1 MYKKKFPSVYIAL
14 FAMVVGF
21 MAYYAFGQTGDT
33 AHKAADSVKAAVTAV
48 VAAPAAAPTPAPAPK
63 LDSGDTAWMIV
74 ATALVM
80 LMTLPG
86 LALFYGGL
94 AKRKD
99 MLNVIAMS
107 FVTFCIVSVLWIVY
121 GYTLSFGTDVHGII
135 GNLDKF
141 MMNTITV
148 NSISGTI
155 PEFIFVVFQL
165 TFAAIT
171 VALASGAYIERMKF
185 SAWIAFSVLWL
196 TFVYLPIAHWV
207 WGNGFLAK
215 LGALDFAGGTVV
227 HINAGIAALIGAL
240 FLGKRVRQDLKPNNL
255 VFTATGAGLLWFGW
269 FGFNAGS
276 ALTAGG
282 LAGAAFINTN
292 TATAMAALAWMI
304 TEWIYNKK
312 PTVLGLA
319 SGAVAGLVA
328 ITPAAGFVNIG
339 GSLVIGA
346 LAGIIPF
353 FMVAIVKKKFGYDD
367 TLDAFGI
374 HGVGGT
380 LGALLTGVF
389 ADPAINAAGK
399 GLLYGNPA
407 QLKIQFIAVGTTIGY
422 DAIVTIL
429 IFLVIKAVIGLRVK
443 PEAEVAGM
451 DTSEHGENAYNL

>member
-1 MYKKKFPSVYIAL
+1 
-14 FAMVVGF
+14 
-21 MAYYAFGQTGDT
+21 
-33 AHKAADSVKAAVTAV
+33 
-48 VAAPAAAPTPAPAPK
+48 
-63 LDSGDTAWMIV
+63 MIV

-121 GYTLSFGTDVHGII
+121 GYTLSFGTDVKGII

-185 SAWIAFSVLWL
+185 SAWIAFSVVWL

-255 VFTATGAGLLWFGW
+255 VFTA
-269 FGFNAGS
+269 
-276 ALTAGG
+276 
-282 LAGAAFINTN
+282 IP
-292 TATAMAALAWMI
+292 AWQ
-304 TEWIYNKK
+304 
-312 PTVLGLA
+312 P
-319 SGAVAGLVA
+319 S
-328 ITPAAGFVNIG
+328 PAPSISFP
-339 GSLVIGA
+339 LCP
-346 LAGIIPF
+346 L
-353 FMVAIVKKKFGYDD
+353 
-367 TLDAFGI
+367 
-374 HGVGGT
+374 
-380 LGALLTGVF
+380 
-389 ADPAINAAGK
+389 
-399 GLLYGNPA
+399 
-407 QLKIQFIAVGTTIGY
+407 
-422 DAIVTIL
+422 
-429 IFLVIKAVIGLRVK
+429 
-443 PEAEVAGM
+443 
-451 DTSEHGENAYNL
+451 